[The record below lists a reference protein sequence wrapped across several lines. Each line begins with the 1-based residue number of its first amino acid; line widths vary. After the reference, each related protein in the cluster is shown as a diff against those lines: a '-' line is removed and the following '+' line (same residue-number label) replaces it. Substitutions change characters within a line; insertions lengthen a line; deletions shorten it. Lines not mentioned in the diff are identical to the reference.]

1 MYTFKTK
8 PYEHQKQVFNET
20 KQKKIIA
27 LFMEMGTGKSKVAL
41 DTAGFLF
48 KNKILFIILPVL
60 SYIPQAVSL
69 WY

>member
-8 PYEHQKQVFNET
+8 PYQHQKQVFNET
-20 KQKKIIA
+20 KQKKVIA

-48 KNKILFIILPVL
+48 
-60 SYIPQAVSL
+60 
-69 WY
+69 